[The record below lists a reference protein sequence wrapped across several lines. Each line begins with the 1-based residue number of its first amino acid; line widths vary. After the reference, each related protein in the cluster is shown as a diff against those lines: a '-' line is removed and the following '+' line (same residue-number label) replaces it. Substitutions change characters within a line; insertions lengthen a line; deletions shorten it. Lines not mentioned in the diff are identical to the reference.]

1 MLDRFAL
8 LIVGIVC
15 AVLASV
21 SWHYAGTWALDA
33 FAIAALVAYVI
44 GNFRQRRKL
53 RVERNER
60 ARIDGLK
67 RLMRGLL
74 AVRDRRKE
82 S

>member
-15 AVLASV
+15 AVLASI
-21 SWHYAGTWALDA
+21 SWRYAGTLALDA
-33 FAIAALVAYVI
+33 FVIAALVAYII
-44 GNFRQRRKL
+44 GNFRQRNKL

-60 ARIDGLK
+60 AKIDSLK

-74 AVRDRRKE
+74 AVRDRRKD